1 MVGRMSELQPGPA
14 IDLGAGVA
22 IPQVGFGVFAVP
34 ADETERTVAFAFE
47 CGYRHVDT
55 AAIYRNEEGV
65 GRAVLAADIPRD
77 ELFVTTKVWNDA
89 HGRDATL
96 KAFDRSLGR
105 LAIGYV
111 DLYLIHWPA
120 PANDR
125 FVESWKALL
134 ELQEAGRVRA
144 VGVSNFRQQDLR
156 RIIDETG
163 VAPSIN
169 QIELHPLLQQEELR
183 AVHAEHRI
191 VTEAWSPL
199 AQGGRLLADPVI
211 TAIADAHGRTPAQV
225 VLRWHVHLG
234 HVVIPKS
241 VTPSRIRENI
251 DLYDFELSAADLEA
265 IRGLDR
271 GIRTGMDPDV
281 VR

>member
-1 MVGRMSELQPGPA
+1 MSQIQQVPSL
-14 IDLGAGVA
+14 DLGGDVT
-22 IPQVGFGVFAVP
+22 IPQVGFGTFQVP
-34 ADETERTVAFAFE
+34 ADETEATVAFALE

-55 AAIYRNEEGV
+55 AAIYRNEAGV
-65 GRAVLAADIPRD
+65 GRAVKNAQLPRE
-77 ELFVTTKVWNDA
+77 ELFVTTKLWNDA

-96 KAFDRSLGR
+96 KAFVASLGR
-105 LAIGYV
+105 LGLDYV

-125 FVESWKALL
+125 FVESWKAFL
-134 ELQEAGRVRA
+134 ELHEEGRVRA
-144 VGVSNFRQQDLR
+144 IGVSNFRVQDLR

-163 VAPSIN
+163 VSPAIN

-183 AVHAEHRI
+183 AFQTEHGI

-211 TAIADAHGRTPAQV
+211 TAIAEAHGRTPAQV
-225 VLRWHVHLG
+225 VLRWHVQLG
-234 HVVIPKS
+234 NVAIPKS
-241 VTPSRIRENI
+241 VAPARIRENI
-251 DLYDFELSAADLEA
+251 DLFDFELSHADLDA
-265 IRGLDR
+265 IRGLDSGTR
-271 GIRTGMDPDV
+271 MGMDPDT